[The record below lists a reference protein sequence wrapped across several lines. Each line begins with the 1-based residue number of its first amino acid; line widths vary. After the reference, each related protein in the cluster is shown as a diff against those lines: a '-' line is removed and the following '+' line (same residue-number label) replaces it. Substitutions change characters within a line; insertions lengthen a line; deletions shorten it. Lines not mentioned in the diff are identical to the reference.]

1 MQLSNDPNRGPVIKR
16 DLLQSADLNK
26 NGQIQRINE
35 RTAQLQIQRGDISY
49 AGNND
54 SMITSGPTREEIIAS
69 RTETKAIQ
77 RISREINPK
86 IIQGI
91 QPKIMT
97 VTKQGANEL
106 ITSSEAVS
114 KTGTTTVG
122 YTPSKRSSVPVSQL
136 LESGVTSDNEDMEN
150 M

>member
-1 MQLSNDPNRGPVIKR
+1 
-16 DLLQSADLNK
+16 
-26 NGQIQRINE
+26 
-35 RTAQLQIQRGDISY
+35 
-49 AGNND
+49 
-54 SMITSGPTREEIIAS
+54 
-69 RTETKAIQ
+69 
-77 RISREINPK
+77 
-86 IIQGI
+86 
-91 QPKIMT
+91 MT

-122 YTPSKRSSVPVSQL
+122 YTPSKRSSVPVGQL

>member
-26 NGQIQRINE
+26 HGNIQRISE

-49 AGNND
+49 AGKNE

-69 RTETKAIQ
+69 RTDTKAIQ

-97 VTKQGANEL
+97 VK
-106 ITSSEAVS
+106 
-114 KTGTTTVG
+114 K
-122 YTPSKRSSVPVSQL
+122 
-136 LESGVTSDNEDMEN
+136 
-150 M
+150 